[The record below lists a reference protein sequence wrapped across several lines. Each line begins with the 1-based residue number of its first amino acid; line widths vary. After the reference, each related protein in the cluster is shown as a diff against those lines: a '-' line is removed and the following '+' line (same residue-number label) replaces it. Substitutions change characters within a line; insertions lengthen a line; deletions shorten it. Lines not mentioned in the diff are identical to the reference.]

1 MDSKKKVYTQAENE
15 WSHIRAVAAD
25 EYAKRNSYQQNFSL
39 YMRAQEVV
47 KASINSGNRG
57 TASPILTPEDA
68 AQNKKSYIQDFMQEQ
83 KLNEAVVIFNADNP
97 DSIVA
102 ASMITGELGDATTA
116 IHVHNGFTGT
126 WEDRPELFKNKL
138 VIEVDFGFDA
148 DKESSLFG
156 QSTVLKVKRGTSDTS
171 EIAKIADGIYEQ
183 RQSKLAYAATILT
196 SYKQPSMDFVN
207 NQFLHSPE
215 LMFMEDI
222 REQILNVSEDILK
235 ADIGE
240 LDDLTHND
248 LSKRVLD
255 AAREFNHS
263 NLDPFP
269 RYNDTLIQALGIKL
283 DDESPWR
290 YMADELIK
298 AEKILPEGKTT
309 VDVYFEEIAKTAK
322 DQLRKI
328 YDIPEN
334 ASAQEI
340 ADMLKTRYAN
350 RADIIKKIMR
360 ESEEYVD
367 ILTDKGYIEK
377 VRVFQVSDKT
387 REKYRETIHNRLRYD
402 KSVQETG
409 LFFEVHETKPGTH
422 RVIVHST
429 GAIDANEI
437 AKKYGGGLDE
447 AGVFITDK
455 LDEILRPHGKVWYQ
469 RISTG
474 GSFFSAK
481 NQAEMLFGES
491 SPVGMGF
498 RTLVKGI
505 ANDYIEGTELSEGDK
520 IIARQKVV
528 GNINTASKKV
538 VKFAAEHPIG
548 WYATAAATTALLIGT
563 LRGADF
569 ALTSRSLDKHRES
582 KSYPTDQEYKGNPA
596 LDNWRKSIKHQVW

>member
-1 MDSKKKVYTQAENE
+1 MAEVYTQAEKD
-15 WSHIRAVAAD
+15 WLRIQAKATY
-25 EYAKRNSYQQNFSL
+25 EYNRRNWRDQNFFTL
-39 YMRAQEVV
+39 KQ
-47 KASINSGNRG
+47 ASEAAAAALNN
-57 TASPILTPEDA
+57 PPKMETPTPRTS
-68 AQNKKSYIQDFMQEQ
+68 KLQDFMQEK
-83 KLNEAVVIFNADNP
+83 KLNNAVVIFNADNP
-97 DSIVA
+97 ESVIA
-102 ASMITGELGDATTA
+102 ASMLTDNLGDTTTA

-126 WEDRPELFKNKL
+126 WDESPEMFKDKL
-138 VIEVDFGFDA
+138 VIEVDFGFDG
-148 DKESSLFG
+148 DKESRVFG
-156 QSTVLKVKRGTSDTS
+156 RSTVLRIKAGSIGDR
-171 EIAKIADGIYEQ
+171 EISKIAEGIYEN
-183 RQSKLAYAATILT
+183 RTSSVLYGAGLLT
-196 SYKQPSMDFVN
+196 SSDLSGESFITGK
-207 NQFLHSPE
+207 FLHSPE

-222 REQILNVSEDILK
+222 REQILNASEDVLK
-235 ADIGE
+235 MDIGE

-248 LSKRVLD
+248 LSKRLLD
-255 AAREFNHS
+255 RAKAIRD
-263 NLDPFP
+263 NLDNISD
-269 RYNDTLIQALGIKL
+269 YNTTLLNAVGLEL
-283 DDESPWR
+283 PDDSPWR
-290 YMADELIK
+290 NMVDEYIK
-298 AEKILPEGKTT
+298 TMKWGNEGMLPEGKTVT
-309 VDVYFEEIAKTAK
+309 DLYFEEVAKTSG

-350 RADIIKKIMR
+350 RADIVKKIMK

-367 ILTDKGYIEK
+367 ILTDRGYIEK

-387 REKYRETIHNRLRYD
+387 REKYVETIRNRLRYD

-422 RVIVHST
+422 RVVIHST
-429 GAIDANEI
+429 GAVDAAEI

-447 AGVFITDK
+447 TGAFTTDK
-455 LDEILRPHGKVWYQ
+455 LDEILRPHGNVWYQ
-469 RISTG
+469 RLSKG
-474 GSFFSAK
+474 ESFFSAK

-498 RTLVKGI
+498 RSLVKGI

-582 KSYPTDQEYKGNPA
+582 KSYPTDQEYEGNPA